1 MYWVL
6 FADAGSED
14 LTYLDS
20 EMTFTTRERAEGAIE
35 YYRYMDSL
43 TGQWYEYE
51 VTDVAPWEEG

>member
-35 YYRYMDSL
+35 YFRYMDSL
-43 TGQWYEYE
+43 TGMK
-51 VTDVAPWEEG
+51 